1 MQLAREKEGNRVM
14 KEATH
19 DDAVSIA
26 HLLDVNKETVWEI
39 IKGMKYSEQMELA
52 MAVHVAFL
60 SRPPEVM
67 VEHNVHAAPRVA

>member
-1 MQLAREKEGNRVM
+1 M

-60 SRPPEVM
+60 NRPPEAR
-67 VEHNVHAAPRVA
+67 VEHEVYAAPRVA